1 MGTFY
6 NLSGTGC
13 YSLTIPQIAVPCPID
28 YAPVV
33 SLAGMVGGDFGFARN
48 TLLLAGYRVVSQCTT
63 DAGASQNGTVTSA
76 SFVLGGP
83 QLLGAPVNVSYS
95 KPSCP

>member
-1 MGTFY
+1 
-6 NLSGTGC
+6 
-13 YSLTIPQIAVPCPID
+13 
-28 YAPVV
+28 
-33 SLAGMVGGDFGFARN
+33 MVGGDFGFARN
-48 TLLLAGYRVVSQCTT
+48 TLLLAGYRVVSQCSI

-76 SFVLGGP
+76 SFVLAGDQQAGDQ